1 MSTLSEIRHKCEQ
14 VIEATMRCK
23 DVVPRETYEM
33 YLRRMH
39 KRPDVVP
46 PKEVVDLLNR
56 IKRVPFQSKNRRK
69 MRSRHKKIKQIQ
81 ARAKEIGII

>member
-56 IKRVPFQSKNRRK
+56 GSSAF
-69 MRSRHKKIKQIQ
+69 RSR
-81 ARAKEIGII
+81 ARIAGR